1 MHDESNEK
9 LIIESGTS
17 NQEHISIESGGRVSM
32 KQVMN
37 LNPLSNSA
45 ILALTGNSAGD
56 VVYGSDVNRV
66 CYYDGTNWVTI
77 DTNTTIV

>member
-1 MHDESNEK
+1 
-9 LIIESGTS
+9 
-17 NQEHISIESGGRVSM
+17 
-32 KQVMN
+32 